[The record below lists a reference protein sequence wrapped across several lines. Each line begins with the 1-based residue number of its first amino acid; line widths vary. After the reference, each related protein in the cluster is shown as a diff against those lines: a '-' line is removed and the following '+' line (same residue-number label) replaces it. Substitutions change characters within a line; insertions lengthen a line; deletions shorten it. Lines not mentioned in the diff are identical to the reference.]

1 MHCKRPIVLFLSIMA
16 VCLTGCSLLTM
27 EEVPSPELI
36 KKWMGPFLIEADQ
49 VKGIYRNLD
58 VDSLVFTYRTAVQ
71 TEGEFRNALSSA
83 LVNSTWK
90 RSTSATDFIEFRRMF
105 EKGDTSED
113 RPDMAMFASFE
124 LARLSF
130 NPADR
135 KVVVAYVQADTFKRV
150 TRFEDT
156 SEGEWAER
164 VIWPKFNE
172 LIKK

>member
-1 MHCKRPIVLFLSIMA
+1 MLLSVMA
-16 VCLTGCSLLTM
+16 MCLTGCSLLTM
-27 EEVPSPELI
+27 EEIPSPELI

-49 VKGIYRNLD
+49 IKGVYRNLD
-58 VDSLVFTYRTAVQ
+58 VDSLIFTYGTAVQ

-83 LVNSTWK
+83 LVNSRWQ
-90 RSTSATDFIEFRRMF
+90 RSTSATDFIEFRRTF
-105 EKGDTSED
+105 AKGDTSED

-130 NPADR
+130 NPAER
-135 KVVVAYVQADTFKRV
+135 KVVVAYVQADTSKSV

-172 LIKK
+172 LRKK